1 MSTGTSLVHPDTAKL
16 TPDEQKK
23 GIYHYTPPEVL
34 AFNRGEDL
42 NDEDMEIVRKFYG
55 GVIPNITPHHGAH
68 EVPAAPAVATP
79 RRVEASPAL
88 AAPYGGAKRLVR
100 KRVMQP
106 GAVPLVDIT
115 KQLAA
120 NLSED
125 DAWAVLVTLAQ
136 RFDLEVE

>member
-1 MSTGTSLVHPDTAKL
+1 MSTGTALVHPDTAKL

-34 AFNRGEDL
+34 AFNNGERLTEDDL
-42 NDEDMEIVRKFYG
+42 EIVKKFYG
-55 GVIPNITPHHGAH
+55 GVIPNLTPHD
-68 EVPAAPAVATP
+68 VPDAVSPAPANPAP

-100 KRVMQP
+100 RRTVQP
-106 GAVPLVDIT
+106 EAVPLVDIT

-125 DAWAVLVTLAQ
+125 DAWSVLVTLAQ